1 MMKVFD
7 IDKIAMANIE
17 HLAIIMDGNR
27 RWAKERGLPKF
38 VGHTE
43 GAKTLKRVAK
53 AVKKHGVTHLT
64 LYALSTE
71 NLKREQKELAHL
83 FSLFEK
89 LTDYIGDFLKEDA
102 SLRLI
107 GDLSRIP
114 EKTRKK
120 LLDVVEKT
128 KENTSFTMT
137 LAVAYGG
144 RDEIVR
150 AAKHVLQEGVN
161 PETITED
168 TFETALDTGDYPDI
182 DLVIRTGGA
191 NRLSNF
197 LLWKAAYAELYF
209 TDVFWPAFSED
220 DLKNALDWFQNQ
232 KRNFGK

>member
-1 MMKVFD
+1 MQENTQVVR
-7 IDKIAMANIE
+7 

-27 RWAKERGLPKF
+27 RWAAEKGLPK
-38 VGHTE
+38 VMGHTE
-43 GAKTLKRVAK
+43 GAKTLKKIAK

-71 NLKREQKELAHL
+71 NLKRSEEELKHL
-83 FSLFEK
+83 FSLFGK
-89 LTDYIGDFLKEDA
+89 LTDYIGDFLAEDA
-102 SLRLI
+102 CLKLI

-120 LLDVVEKT
+120 LLRVVEKT
-128 KENTSFTMT
+128 KDNTSFTMT

-144 RDEIVR
+144 RDELVR
-150 AAKHVLQEGVN
+150 GARALFKTTPTAE
-161 PETITED
+161 EITE
-168 TFETALDTGDYPDI
+168 TSLESHLDTGIYPDV

-191 NRLSNF
+191 HRLSNF

-209 TDVFWPAFSED
+209 VDTYWPAFSED
-220 DLKNALDWFQNQ
+220 DLADAIDWFRRQ